1 MRKKIEEL
9 LNAQKI
15 EVDELNRLIRNYGKD
30 GDERKTKRYLEDKLK
45 TFSEAFNVIGGNNQK
60 IIPLYDHSKHAN
72 QPYFK
77 EKTFAKIKGSYEAA
91 KTDILERLK
100 VLDEEEV
107 SASEQSLNLIDDDN
121 GKSPSATTT
130 AQTIDDSTATTSSN
144 ETADKTNG
152 GAQIEDSPLDMSFAQ
167 EIASSGTDMLD
178 IQYNDL
184 MELIAG
190 ANDINEN
197 SSRGQVTTYVQMLND
212 T

>member
-1 MRKKIEEL
+1 M
-9 LNAQKI
+9 
-15 EVDELNRLIRNYGKD
+15 
-30 GDERKTKRYLEDKLK
+30 
-45 TFSEAFNVIGGNNQK
+45 
-60 IIPLYDHSKHAN
+60 
-72 QPYFK
+72 
-77 EKTFAKIKGSYEAA
+77 
-91 KTDILERLK
+91 
-100 VLDEEEV
+100 
-107 SASEQSLNLIDDDN
+107 IDDDT